1 MPHGI
6 QFHRLYTARSIVG
19 VDRDVAG
26 AGAVLDILPI
36 YGFGLKHGARRS
48 PFVMATVT
56 CCDLVSITLRQ
67 DLAS

>member
-26 AGAVLDILPI
+26 AGAVLDLLQIHGF
-36 YGFGLKHGARRS
+36 GFGLKHVARRS

-56 CCDLVSITLRQ
+56 RGINRRQ
-67 DLAS
+67 DHYS